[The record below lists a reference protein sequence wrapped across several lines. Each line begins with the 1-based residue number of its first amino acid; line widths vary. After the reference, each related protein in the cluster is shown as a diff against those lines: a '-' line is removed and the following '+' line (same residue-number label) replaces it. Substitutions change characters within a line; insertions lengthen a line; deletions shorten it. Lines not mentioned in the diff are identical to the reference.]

1 MAITQGNIKLS
12 ARDSLQPVSWLALAD
27 TLRTV
32 SAGYDEREVDKIKE
46 VLATA

>member
-1 MAITQGNIKLS
+1 MAKKKHLRRS
-12 ARDSLQPVSWLALAD
+12 VFSWLALAD